1 MPKLSFQYNLRSC
14 RKFKYLLF
22 PNTSPVINSL
32 SVYSSSGT
40 NTTVSVYG
48 DNFSLDGRNGTS
60 VVNFGSYTVSVLFYS
75 SQNISFQ
82 VPTATT
88 GTYSV
93 TVVNT
98 SQNPLYSNS
107 VQYTIT

>member
-1 MPKLSFQYNLRSC
+1 MTKLSFQYNLRSC

-40 NTTVSVYG
+40 VFVYG

-60 VVNFGSYTVSVLFYS
+60 VVNFGSYTVPVVFYS

-82 VPTATT
+82 VPTATS

-93 TVVNT
+93 TVVNM
-98 SQNPLYSNS
+98 SQNPLYSNT

>member
-1 MPKLSFQYNLRSC
+1 MTKLSFQYNLRSC

-32 SVYSSSGT
+32 SVYSSSGR
-40 NTTVSVYG
+40 VFVYG

-60 VVNFGSYTVSVLFYS
+60 VVNFGSYTISVVFYS

-88 GTYSV
+88 GIYSV

-98 SQNPLYSNS
+98 SQNPLYSNT